1 MRDKKHPKLFLSV
14 AVVADRHKALNLYAQ
29 DWGKWL
35 KEDKLDFV
43 ALMSYSTDRYT
54 VKQQILK
61 TQALVGEKSFYLVGL
76 GAWRLSAHDLID
88 RIQMTRNL
96 KQQETP
102 SQKGFVLFAYDH
114 LKSKIKTLGPIL
126 K

>member
-1 MRDKKHPKLFLSV
+1 
-14 AVVADRHKALNLYAQ
+14 
-29 DWGKWL
+29 
-35 KEDKLDFV
+35 
-43 ALMSYSTDRYT
+43 
-54 VKQQILK
+54 
-61 TQALVGEKSFYLVGL
+61 VGL